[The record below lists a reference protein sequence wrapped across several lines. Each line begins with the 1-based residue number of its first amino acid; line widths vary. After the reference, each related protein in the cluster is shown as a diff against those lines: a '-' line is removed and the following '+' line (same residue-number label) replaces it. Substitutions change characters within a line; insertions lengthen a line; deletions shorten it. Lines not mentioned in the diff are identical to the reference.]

1 MILNSKTEEIG
12 GIISYSWIFQ
22 QEKRNVLFENVTIV
36 SSSTE
41 YQAANYY
48 TDTSGSIVDLGVDG
62 SGNLLDPGE
71 LKNEITNEQAY
82 FNINESL
89 RQISVIRPNLI
100 NNVVSSYK
108 KAIRE

>member
-1 MILNSKTEEIG
+1 M
-12 GIISYSWIFQ
+12 
-22 QEKRNVLFENVTIV
+22 FENVTIV

-62 SGNLLDPGE
+62 SGNLLDPGVT
-71 LKNEITNEQAY
+71 KNEITNEQAY

-89 RQISVIRPNLI
+89 RQIRVIRPSLI